1 MAEIVA
7 AVACAHAPG
16 VVMRPEPDPAGM
28 KERWFRAMDEARA
41 RLAAARPDALVVVC
55 NDHIQNFF
63 FDNWPTFCIAYPEE
77 MEGPFER
84 HMPMP
89 RYRLRG
95 YPEFG
100 AYFLERALA
109 AHFDLASSQE
119 YEPDHGVMI
128 PLSRL
133 RPEMDLP
140 VTLLLQNCVH
150 PPLPTPRR
158 CAELG
163 RFLGQAIREW
173 PRPERFA
180 LIAVGALS
188 HWIGIK
194 RMGEINEAWDRWLLD
209 LICQGRVEDLARLT
223 SEDIE
228 REGGNGGQE
237 IRNWLAVMAAVNG
250 HPAEQLAYEP
260 VRDWVVGCA
269 VVYWDLT
276 GPRG

>member
-1 MAEIVA
+1 
-7 AVACAHAPG
+7 
-16 VVMRPEPDPAGM
+16 
-28 KERWFRAMDEARA
+28 
-41 RLAAARPDALVVVC
+41 
-55 NDHIQNFF
+55 
-63 FDNWPTFCIAYPEE
+63 
-77 MEGPFER
+77 
-84 HMPMP
+84 
-89 RYRLRG
+89 
-95 YPEFG
+95 
-100 AYFLERALA
+100 
-109 AHFDLASSQE
+109 
-119 YEPDHGVMI
+119 
-128 PLSRL
+128 
-133 RPEMDLP
+133 
-140 VTLLLQNCVH
+140 LQNCVH

-163 RFLGQAIREW
+163 RLLGQAIREW

-209 LICQGRVEDLARLT
+209 LICQGRVEDIARLT
-223 SEDIE
+223 SEEIE

-237 IRNWLAVMAAVNG
+237 IRNWLAVTAAVNG

-276 GPRG
+276 RPRD